1 MKKKMFQWVSTS
13 VIVGV
18 FACTAIIVFGSAAP
32 GQQTG
37 DRRLTVHIQEV
48 FDAKII
54 LAPFDGVKTA
64 KPIGEVLGVKK
75 GASGT
80 ITIPAHY
87 LPGEFLLTLSYR
99 TKEADAPYPSERIIY
114 INKQDIEL
122 TVNPPYITNDEK
134 TKFSAGETENTVY
147 SAFMKENTLKRIQI
161 ELLKQFLSGYDRP
174 KSVVYSEG
182 AKEFE
187 VRRSEYNAWLTAQ
200 TKKYQDLFVS
210 KTFQFQYVPSI
221 VWNGD
226 EKAQMSQLQ
235 KNYFEGIDFTDP
247 IITRLREL
255 SLFMDGYVNLYG
267 TQAKTE
273 ELRDTLFT
281 EAGKIACEKAIAGD
295 PSVCSWMVD
304 YFSAGYETNKITKGL
319 DMLKQYKN
327 NPKCV
332 SEKKVTGDMG
342 Q

>member
-1 MKKKMFQWVSTS
+1 MRKKGGTMKKKMFRWVSTS
-13 VIVGV
+13 VMVGV
-18 FACTAIIVFGSAAP
+18 FACAAIIVFGSAAP
-32 GQQTG
+32 GQNTG
-37 DRRLTVHIQEV
+37 DRRITVYIQEV
-48 FDAKII
+48 FDAKVT
-54 LAPFDGVKTA
+54 LAPFEGVKTA

-80 ITIPAHY
+80 ITIPAQY

-99 TKEADAPYPSERIIY
+99 TKESDAPYPSERIIY
-114 INKQDIEL
+114 INKQDVEL

-134 TKFSAGETENTVY
+134 TKFNAGETENTVL
-147 SAFMKENTLKRIQI
+147 SSFTKENAAKRMQI
-161 ELLKQFLSGYDRP
+161 ELLRQFLSGYDRP
-174 KSVVYSEG
+174 KSVVYTEG

-187 VRRSEYNAWLTAQ
+187 VRRGEYNAWLTAQ

-210 KTFQFQYVPSI
+210 KAFQFQYVPSM

-226 EKAQMSQLQ
+226 EKAQVGQLQ

-247 IITRLREL
+247 LITRLREL

-267 TQAKTE
+267 VQAATQ
-273 ELRDTLFT
+273 ELRESLFT
-281 EAGKIACEKAIAGD
+281 EAGKIACEKAIMGD
-295 PSVCSWMVD
+295 PKVCSWMVD

-319 DMLKQYKN
+319 GMLKQYRN

-332 SEKKVTGDMG
+332 STKK
-342 Q
+342 

>member
-1 MKKKMFQWVSTS
+1 MKKKMFRWVSTS
-13 VIVGV
+13 VMVGV
-18 FACTAIIVFGSAAP
+18 FACAAIIVFGSAAP
-32 GQQTG
+32 GQNTG
-37 DRRLTVHIQEV
+37 DRRITVYIQEV
-48 FDAKII
+48 FDAKVT
-54 LAPFDGVKTA
+54 LAPFEGVKTA

-80 ITIPAHY
+80 ITIPAQY

-99 TKEADAPYPSERIIY
+99 TKESDAPYPSERIIY
-114 INKQDIEL
+114 INKQDVEL

-134 TKFSAGETENTVY
+134 TKFNAGETENTVL
-147 SAFMKENTLKRIQI
+147 SSFTKENAAKRMQI
-161 ELLKQFLSGYDRP
+161 ELLRQFLSGYDRP
-174 KSVVYSEG
+174 KSVVYTEG

-187 VRRSEYNAWLTAQ
+187 VRRGEYNAWLTAQ

-210 KTFQFQYVPSI
+210 KAFQFQYVPSM

-226 EKAQMSQLQ
+226 EKAQVGQLQ

-247 IITRLREL
+247 LITRLREL

-267 TQAKTE
+267 VQAATQ
-273 ELRDTLFT
+273 ELRESLFT
-281 EAGKIACEKAIAGD
+281 EAGKIACEKAIMGD
-295 PSVCSWMVD
+295 PKVCSWMVD

-319 DMLKQYKN
+319 DMLKQYRN

-332 SEKKVTGDMG
+332 STKK
-342 Q
+342 